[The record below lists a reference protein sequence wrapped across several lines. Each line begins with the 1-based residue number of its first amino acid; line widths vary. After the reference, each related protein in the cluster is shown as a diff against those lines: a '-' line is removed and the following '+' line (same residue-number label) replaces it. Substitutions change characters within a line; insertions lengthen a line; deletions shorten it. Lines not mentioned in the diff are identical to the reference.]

1 MSTKKIRSLEL
12 RIDKI
17 KRELTELGDMRPGSM
32 SEQYNVC
39 GTSGCRCKAS
49 PPQKH
54 GPYYQ
59 VSFSRKGKSSTRFVK
74 KKDVPTVRRQLRN
87 YKRLKELVD
96 RWIDLSTELSLLRVE
111 AED

>member
-1 MSTKKIRSLEL
+1 MSTKKIHSLEL

-17 KRELTELGDMRPGSM
+17 KRELAELGDMRPGSM

-39 GTSGCRCKAS
+39 GTAGCHCKAS

-59 VSFSRKGKSSTRFVK
+59 VSFSRKCKSSTRFVK

-96 RWIDLSTELSLLRVE
+96 RWIDLSTELSLLRIE
-111 AED
+111 AGG

>member
-1 MSTKKIRSLEL
+1 MSTKKIHSLEL

-17 KRELTELGDMRPGSM
+17 KRELAELGDMRPGSM

-39 GTSGCRCKAS
+39 GTAGCHCKAS

-96 RWIDLSTELSLLRVE
+96 RWIDLSTELSLLRIE
-111 AED
+111 AGG